1 MKKNKLF
8 INCEEAKEICD
19 KAQYGEATFWE
30 SVKLTIRLSWCKV
43 SKSYS
48 KKNKQLTN
56 VIKTSEVDCLK
67 QTERDA
73 LKAEFNQQLHQQK

>member
-30 SVKLTIRLSWCKV
+30 KIKLTIRLSWCKV

-48 KKNKQLTN
+48 KKNKQLTK
-56 VIKTSEVDCLK
+56 VINTSEVDCLK
-67 QTERDA
+67 QAERDA

>member
-8 INCEEAKEICD
+8 ISCDEAKEICD
-19 KAQYGEATFWE
+19 KSQYGEATFWE
-30 SVKLTIRLSWCKV
+30 KVKLTIRLSWCSI
-43 SKSYS
+43 SKKYS

-67 QTERDA
+67 QAERDA
-73 LKAEFNQQLHQQK
+73 LKAEFTQQLRQQK